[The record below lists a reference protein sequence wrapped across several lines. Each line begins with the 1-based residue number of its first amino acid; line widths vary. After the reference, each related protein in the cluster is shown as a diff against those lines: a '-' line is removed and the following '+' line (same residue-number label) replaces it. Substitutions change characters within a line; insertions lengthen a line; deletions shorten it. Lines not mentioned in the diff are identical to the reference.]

1 MDAKLE
7 RGRLKREAQ
16 PRWRGLGRGGERAKQ
31 ECHRL
36 ARFGRHGKALQLGVA
51 RLPQPRRKRM
61 AASGAQRLL
70 RGPERIAAA
79 CRGDDQEVREIEPG
93 SSERGCIGNMGRTDP
108 DGAVTGAGQRRQR
121 RQYQLELADTR
132 LVRQQLSQPLARP
145 TATGELCVQG
155 RETGGQRRD
164 VLCQSPAA
172 PDRVP
177 LEDGL
182 KAAHTVFS
190 YSTGAADKAA

>member
-1 MDAKLE
+1 MGNGG
-7 RGRLKREAQ
+7 GRD
-16 PRWRGLGRGGERAKQ
+16 RAGAV
-31 ECHRL
+31 R
-36 ARFGRHGKALQLGVA
+36 AAG
-51 RLPQPRRKRM
+51 PPPRRRQP
-61 AASGAQRLL
+61 QR
-70 RGPERIAAA
+70 
-79 CRGDDQEVREIEPG
+79 EP
-93 SSERGCIGNMGRTDP
+93 
-108 DGAVTGAGQRRQR
+108 
-121 RQYQLELADTR
+121 ADTR